1 MKWKGLILY
10 GIISMLCG
18 APAIGADAIKSFH
31 IQSPP
36 WPSPDPILI
45 AGPTKDTLGWSFRP
59 LSEMQLTDLGF
70 YDADGDGLLVSH
82 HVGVWNSAG
91 GLLADVFVPAGN
103 AAALQGAYRYVA
115 VPLLTLLPGETY
127 VIGATAQGLPNFKG
141 LEVTVF
147 DSYPLYD
154 VDPATLVVDSNLSL
168 LSFRRFIAPEDGLPQ
183 LPPGDLNYPPLD
195 ILNEYT
201 LAPNFQ
207 FNLVPEP
214 GSLLSLSLLS
224 LFLAARKNRSKAR
237 NRHATWLNSG
247 DTIPI
252 FQGIRGTQYRY
263 SITHC
268 GTRTYKTWRGGEPRA
283 TSRELR
289 IPDAGSRIPIP
300 ESRFPAVGRR
310 LPFWQFPCP
319 PFPRPLSRCRL
330 AAASD
335 Q

>member
-18 APAIGADAIKSFH
+18 APAIGAEAIKNFE
-31 IQSPP
+31 IQWPP

-70 YDADGDGLLVSH
+70 YDADGDGLLGAH
-82 HVGVWNSAG
+82 RVGVWNSAG
-91 GLLADVFVPAGN
+91 GLLADVFVPAGT
-103 AAALQGAYRYVA
+103 AAALQSGYRYVS
-115 VPLLTLLPGETY
+115 VPALTLLPGETY

-147 DSYPLYD
+147 DPYSFYY

-195 ILNEYT
+195 ILNEYP

-224 LFLAARKNRSKAR
+224 LFLAARKNRSK
-237 NRHATWLNSG
+237 
-247 DTIPI
+247 
-252 FQGIRGTQYRY
+252 
-263 SITHC
+263 
-268 GTRTYKTWRGGEPRA
+268 TRW
-283 TSRELR
+283 SVLC
-289 IPDAGSRIPIP
+289 DS
-300 ESRFPAVGRR
+300 
-310 LPFWQFPCP
+310 
-319 PFPRPLSRCRL
+319 
-330 AAASD
+330 
-335 Q
+335 

>member
-1 MKWKGLILY
+1 MFCC
-10 GIISMLCG
+10 S
-18 APAIGADAIKSFH
+18 AAIAAEAIKSFE

-70 YDADGDGLLVSH
+70 YDANGDGLLVSH
-82 HVGVWNSAG
+82 RVGVWNSAG
-91 GLLADVFVPAGN
+91 GLLADVFVPAGT
-103 AAALQGAYRYVA
+103 AAALQSGYRYVS
-115 VPLLTLLPGETY
+115 VPALTLLPGETY
-127 VIGATAQGLPNFKG
+127 VIGATSQGLPDFEG

-147 DSYPLYD
+147 DPYPFYY

-168 LSFRRFIAPEDGLPQ
+168 LSFRRFIAPNDGFPQ

-195 ILNEYT
+195 ILSEYT

-237 NRHATWLNSG
+237 NRHPT
-247 DTIPI
+247 
-252 FQGIRGTQYRY
+252 
-263 SITHC
+263 
-268 GTRTYKTWRGGEPRA
+268 
-283 TSRELR
+283 
-289 IPDAGSRIPIP
+289 
-300 ESRFPAVGRR
+300 
-310 LPFWQFPCP
+310 
-319 PFPRPLSRCRL
+319 
-330 AAASD
+330 
-335 Q
+335 